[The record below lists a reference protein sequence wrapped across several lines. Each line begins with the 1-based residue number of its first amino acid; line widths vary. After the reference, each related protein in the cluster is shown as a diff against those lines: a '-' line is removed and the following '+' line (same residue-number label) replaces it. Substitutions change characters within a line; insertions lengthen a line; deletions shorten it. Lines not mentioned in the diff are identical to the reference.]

1 VSVGNASNGVFRQ
14 INGVAAGTV
23 DSDAVNVAQLK
34 AVDSKASAGWNLQAN
49 GGTASNASP
58 GGTVNVVNGN
68 NINVTQNGNQLTIAT
83 ADDVSFNSVTTGNTK
98 LDTNGLTITGGPSFT
113 TTNIDVAGQQ
123 IHGVAAGTASTD
135 AVNVSQLTQQGGD
148 LTAKGLNFAGN
159 SGASVHTNLGDTL
172 TIAGTATTAGT
183 YSGNNLKTVT
193 DPATGAVNPDGR

>member
-1 VSVGNASNGVFRQ
+1 VFRQ

-98 LDTNGLTITGGPSFT
+98 LDTNTDHYRWLELHDDEHRRGGSADPRCGSRY
-113 TTNIDVAGQQ
+113 
-123 IHGVAAGTASTD
+123 GVDRRGEREPADAARRR
-135 AVNVSQLTQQGGD
+135 
-148 LTAKGLNFAGN
+148 
-159 SGASVHTNLGDTL
+159 
-172 TIAGTATTAGT
+172 
-183 YSGNNLKTVT
+183 
-193 DPATGAVNPDGR
+193 PDWRRG